1 MNPTPP
7 IPQSAEGVPSPSQR
21 KALAL
26 QRLEASRS
34 QLILQIYPQPTPRAS
49 TAEAPAS
56 GPSAAVWDGV
66 DALMTRIQRNG
77 LVTAVWR
84 TGRALGRRW
93 WKRQP
98 WHSSV
103 ELVTSTLAHEAQ
115 PILQRY
121 PWASLAAAAAA
132 GAAVASALPWATRS
146 LEARVR
152 PWRDNFGGMIW
163 HQLAQAPVQMAIT
176 GALTA
181 WLTDLS
187 QRQHPSS
194 PENAPKPAPNATP
207 STAPAAP
214 PTPSPAQTQG

>member
-7 IPQSAEGVPSPSQR
+7 IPQSAEGLASLSQR
-21 KALAL
+21 KAMAL

-34 QLILQIYPQPTPRAS
+34 QLILQIYPQPAPRAS
-49 TAEAPAS
+49 AADAPAS
-56 GPSAAVWDGV
+56 GPSSAVWDGM

-103 ELVTSTLAHEAQ
+103 ELITSTLAHEAQ
-115 PILQRY
+115 PILRRH
-121 PWASLAAAAAA
+121 PWACLAAAAVT
-132 GAAVASALPWATRS
+132 GAAVASALPWAARS
-146 LEARVR
+146 LESRVR
-152 PWRDNFGGMIW
+152 PWRDNFGGMLW

-187 QRQHPSS
+187 QRQRPSS
-194 PENAPKPAPNATP
+194 PDHAAKPAPTTTS

-214 PTPSPAQTQG
+214 STPACAQTQG

>member
-7 IPQSAEGVPSPSQR
+7 TPMRSEDAPSPSQR

-26 QRLEASRS
+26 RRLEASRS
-34 QLILQIYPQPTPRAS
+34 QLINQIYPKPTPRAS
-49 TAEAPAS
+49 ATGTQAS
-56 GPSAAVWDGV
+56 SPPSAVWEGM
-66 DALMTRIQRNG
+66 DALMNRIQRNG

-103 ELVTSTLAHEAQ
+103 ELITSTLAHEAQ
-115 PILQRY
+115 PIVRRH
-121 PWASLAAAAAA
+121 PVACLAAAAAA
-132 GAAVASALPWATRS
+132 GAAVATALPWAARS
-146 LEARVR
+146 LEPRVR
-152 PWRDNFGGMIW
+152 PWRDNFGGMLW
-163 HQLAQAPVQMAIT
+163 SQLAQAPVQMAIT

-187 QRQHPSS
+187 QRSRPSS
-194 PENAPKPAPNATP
+194 PDNATQSTPGSAPPAP
-207 STAPAAP
+207 PAAP
-214 PTPSPAQTQG
+214 SSASSAQTQG